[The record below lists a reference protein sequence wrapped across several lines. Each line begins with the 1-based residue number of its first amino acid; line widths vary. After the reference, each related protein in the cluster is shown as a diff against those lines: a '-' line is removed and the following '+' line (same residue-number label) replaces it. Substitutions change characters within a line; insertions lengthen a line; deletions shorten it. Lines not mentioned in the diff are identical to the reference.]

1 MKKRAFLISEF
12 SIDLIASLTIIILG
26 FVMHFSYDFYNISLW
41 ILMGL
46 ALVNVILIAVSEYL
60 IKEYQSK
67 KFSIIIHV
75 SYAVLNCGLYSLV
88 KYIGNFDYL
97 GWLYMLISYL
107 GTIIIALVFIILNYK
122 IKDKKQKGPKVYVNK
137 NRQ

>member
-12 SIDLIASLTIIILG
+12 SIDLIAGLTIIILG

-75 SYAVLNCGLYSLV
+75 SYAVLSCGLYYLV
-88 KYIGNFDYL
+88 KYVGNFDYL

-107 GTIIIALVFIILNYK
+107 GTIIIAVVFIILNYK
-122 IKDKKQKGPKVYVNK
+122 IKDKKQKVPKVYVNK